1 MGSDVHKLTLGIF
14 LLLTAWAAQ
23 AQQAGTG
30 AKIYSCVTADGR
42 RLTSDRP
49 IAECKTREQT
59 VHRRDGSVQD
69 RLPPAMSPEEKAA
82 AELREREAAAKR
94 SALADAARHDRNLLT
109 RFKARPQHDLAR
121 QAALDDLVKATD
133 LSERRLADLA
143 KERKVLDEEAEFYKG
158 RTMPAKLKQQFDVN
172 DTAVE
177 AQKLFIEQ
185 QTAERVRVNRRY
197 DLELARLEKLWAGAA
212 PGSLGPPPTSRDVE
226 AAVTTAPAAAV
237 KPPSASSSASR

>member
-1 MGSDVHKLTLGIF
+1 MASDVHKLAF
-14 LLLTAWAAQ
+14 AASLLLTAGGAAAQ
-23 AQQAGTG
+23 QTSAP

-49 IAECKTREQT
+49 IAECKSREQT

-69 RLPPAMSPEEKAA
+69 KLPPAMSPEEKAA
-82 AELREREAAAKR
+82 AELQEREASARR

-121 QAALDDLVKATD
+121 QAALDDLLKATD

-158 RTMPAKLKQQFDVN
+158 KTLPSKLKQQFDVN
-172 DTAVE
+172 DTATE

-185 QTAERVRVNRRY
+185 QTGERVRVNRRY
-197 DLELARLEKLWAGAA
+197 DVELARLQKLWAGAA
-212 PGSLGPPPTSRDVE
+212 PGSLGPPPTSRDAE
-226 AAVTTAPAAAV
+226 AAAV
-237 KPPSASSSASR
+237 APPASGVKPPASSSAAR